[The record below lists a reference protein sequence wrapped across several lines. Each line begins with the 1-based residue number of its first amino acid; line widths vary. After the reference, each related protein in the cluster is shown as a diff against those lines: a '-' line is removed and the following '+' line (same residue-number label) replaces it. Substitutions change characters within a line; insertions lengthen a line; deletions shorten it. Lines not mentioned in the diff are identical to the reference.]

1 MKYKLRP
8 YFYSTTRKGW
18 FWQITP
24 IPSLW
29 ITRNKQNFLETGVY
43 GDCWVFSISFLVWDF
58 GIKIEQDYDKI

>member
-29 ITRNKQNFLETGVY
+29 ITRNKQNFLESGVY
-43 GDCWVFSISFLVWDF
+43 TDCWVLSISFLFWDF
-58 GIKIEQDYDKI
+58 GIRLEQDYDKI